1 MSLCLVTGAAG
12 FIGSHLA
19 EALVAQGHRVVGL
32 DCFTDYYP
40 RPLKERNLTALR
52 QTPGFTFVEADLRTA
67 ELAPLMDG
75 VETVFHQAAM
85 AGLLKSWTSFDQ
97 YMTCNIL
104 ATQRLLEASRQVG
117 VRHFIHAST
126 SSVYGRE
133 ATGDETRPLQP
144 ASPYG
149 LTKLAAEHLVWNY
162 RDTFGV
168 PVTVLRY
175 FSVYGPR
182 QRPDMG
188 IHILI
193 DAVLHGK
200 PMTIFGDGTDTRG
213 NTYIADAVDANLA
226 ALAHGPTGEAFN
238 IGGGS
243 VVSWNRVIELVEG
256 LVGRQLERIPGPTRP
271 GDQRA
276 THADTSKARRVLG
289 WEPAVD
295 IETGLRAQVE
305 WQRA

>member
-1 MSLCLVTGAAG
+1 MRCLVSGVAG

-19 EALVAQGHRVVGL
+19 EALLAQGHTVVGL
-32 DCFTDYYP
+32 DCFTDYYS
-40 RPLKERNLTALR
+40 RPIKEANLVGLR
-52 QTPGFTFVEADLRTA
+52 QTPGFSFGAVDLRVDS
-67 ELAPLMDG
+67 LAPWLDG
-75 VETVFHQAAM
+75 VDVVLHQAAM
-85 AGLLKSWTSFDQ
+85 PGLLRSWTQFDD
-97 YMTCNIL
+97 YMTCNIQ
-104 ATQRLLEASRQVG
+104 ATHRLLEAAHAAH

-133 ATGDETRPLQP
+133 ASGAEDRPLNP

-188 IHILI
+188 IYLTI
-193 DAVLHGK
+193 DAILNDRPIKV
-200 PMTIFGDGTDTRG
+200 FGDGEQTRG
-213 NTYIADAVDANLA
+213 NTYVADAVAANLL
-226 ALAHGPTGEAFN
+226 ALAHGPTGAALN

-243 VVSWNRVIELVEG
+243 NISWNRTL
-256 LVGRQLERIPGPTRP
+256 QLLEQIIGKPAVRVPAPARP
-271 GDQRA
+271 GEQR
-276 THADTSKARRVLG
+276 HALADIAKAKRVLG
-289 WEPAVD
+289 WEPQVD